1 VQKVAE
7 KINGNLGI
15 SYHDEGSRKE
25 SMPYA
30 VFFHICMSRS

>member
-7 KINGNLGI
+7 KSNGNLVI

-25 SMPYA
+25 YVPYA
-30 VFFHICMSRS
+30 VFLHTCMSRS